1 MGFKAFISYSHAADG
16 KLAPAVQRALHRIAK
31 PWYRIRTMRVFRDQT
46 NLAASPGLWTSIEAA
61 LEQAEFFLYM
71 ASPQAAQSPWVQKEI
86 AWWLSNRSP
95 QTFLILLTDG
105 QIAWSSTAADWDWST
120 TTAWPAQAV
129 HAFPEEP
136 LYTDLR
142 WARKEE
148 QLSARHSQFRA
159 AILDLAATLL
169 NRPKDELDGEDVRQ
183 YRRTRRIAGLAIVTL
198 AVLFIAAASA
208 AYLATQQS
216 RLATSRALGARS
228 EALLP
233 TNPELAL
240 LLAREAVS
248 VQADEQAVFA
258 LRQAFVRN
266 PLRVFHQASSGTD
279 LVAAFASADAVV
291 VADPDKGASIWS
303 IASGTRVGR
312 VPTMLGDRARVS
324 HSSDGAMAVIGTEEE
339 KFAVYDAKSWQVI
352 KELAGSRAEFT
363 RNGTVLVAYEQG
375 AIKQWNV
382 PSLRERVSPIK
393 TPSGYSLF
401 GATTDGRVFLL
412 TNDTVQSEIIVV
424 DADSGRT
431 LTRIPQLVLPEGD
444 PLSPDGKLLI
454 AQSERGEFE
463 LWEVRTGKRVRT
475 LRQPESGSTGWTTFA
490 AFTPDGGKLFTG
502 NRNGEIH
509 AWKVASGEYL
519 RSWGHHRNDIS
530 KIEFS
535 SDGQTMLSG
544 AADGT
549 VCLWEVAGDR
559 FELTSDRCLV
569 TLGGKGD
576 DAWDFTFADDGRH
589 FLTTHVDGTVRVW
602 DRETWHPSVTVPGN
616 AMAASEDGRFV
627 LSSADDQPLRLWD
640 AESGAPRATLK
651 IKGESIE
658 AMAVSGSAS
667 LFAVARKQGT
677 VGLWRT
683 PSGELVTQL
692 PASTANTKAL
702 AFNRFGT
709 ELVTAGADGKI
720 RFWSTAVPQLL
731 REWSAS
737 GGSVTGLL
745 IEPDSKHVV
754 LTFESGSA
762 QLRDADN
769 GAMISETKIA
779 AEGRTVEHLTPGA
792 RGMLMAV
799 VNSRFP
805 ELWNLETSKRVL
817 TLPGHTDD
825 VWSTALS
832 PDGSFLLTGSGY
844 FMSRGAAPE
853 DGNAIRIWDTNS
865 GRELLSYKAPGWVV
879 DQVTFAGDGTTIFA
893 ASRDGSVRRF
903 RCEVCL
909 PLEELESLISS
920 RVTRQLTPAER
931 AQYIP

>member
-86 AWWLSNRSP
+86 TWWLTNRSP

-105 QIAWSSTAADWDWST
+105 QIAWSTAAADWDWST
-120 TTAWPAQAV
+120 TTAWPAQAA

-198 AVLFIAAASA
+198 AALFIAAAVA

-248 VQADEQAVFA
+248 VKADDQAVFA

-266 PLRVFHQASSGTD
+266 PVRVFHQASSGTD
-279 LVAAFASADAVV
+279 LVAAFATADAVV

-303 IASGTRVGR
+303 VASGTRIAS

-324 HSSDGAMAVIGTEEE
+324 HSSDGTLAVIGTDEE
-339 KFAVYDAKSWQVI
+339 KFAVFDAKSWQVI
-352 KELAGSRAEFT
+352 KELPGSRAGFT
-363 RNGTVLVAYEQG
+363 RNGTVLIAHDKG
-375 AIKQWNV
+375 AIRQWDV

-401 GATTDGRVFLL
+401 GVTRDGRVVLL
-412 TNDTVQSEIIVV
+412 TNDRVQSQIIVV
-424 DADSGRT
+424 DADSGQT
-431 LTRIPQLVLPEGD
+431 LTRIPETVLPEGD
-444 PLSPDGKLLI
+444 PLSPDGKLLVV
-454 AQSERGEFE
+454 QSESEGFE
-463 LWEVRTGKRVRT
+463 LLDVRTGKRVRS
-475 LRQPESGSTGWTTFA
+475 LQQPESGGIGWTTFA
-490 AFTPDGGKLFTG
+490 AFSPDGGKLFSG
-502 NRNGEIH
+502 NRNGEIL
-509 AWKVASGEYL
+509 AWKVASGEYM
-519 RSWGHHRNDIS
+519 RSWAHHRNDIRA
-530 KIEFS
+530 IDFS
-535 SDGQTMLSG
+535 SDGQTMLTG
-544 AADGT
+544 GADGT

-559 FELTSDRCLV
+559 WELTSDRCIV

-602 DRETWHPSVTVPGN
+602 DRETWHPSVTVPGKT
-616 AMAASEDGRFV
+616 MAASEDGRFV
-627 LSSADDQPLRLWD
+627 LSTDDDQPLRLWD
-640 AESGAPRATLK
+640 AESGALRATLK

-658 AMAVSGSAS
+658 AMAASGSAS

-677 VGLWRT
+677 VGLWRM
-683 PSGELVTQL
+683 PSGDLVLQL
-692 PASTANTKAL
+692 PASSADTKAL
-702 AFNRFGT
+702 AFDRAGT
-709 ELVTAGADGKI
+709 ELVTAAADGKV

-745 IEPDSKHVV
+745 IERDSKHVV
-754 LTFESGSA
+754 LTFESGAA
-762 QLRDADN
+762 QVRDADN
-769 GAMISETKIA
+769 GAMISETQVSV
-779 AEGRTVEHLTPGA
+779 EGRTAEVLTPGA
-792 RGMLMAV
+792 DRLLLAV
-799 VNSRFP
+799 VDRRFP
-805 ELWNLETSKRVL
+805 ELWNLETGKRVL

-832 PDGSFLLTGSGY
+832 SDGRFLLTGSG
-844 FMSRGAAPE
+844 FCMSRGEAPE
-853 DGNAIRIWDTNS
+853 DGNAIRIWDATS
-865 GRELLSYKAPGWVV
+865 GREILSYRAPGWVV
-879 DQVTFAGDGTTIFA
+879 DQVTFAGGGTTIFS
-893 ASRDGSVRRF
+893 ASRDGAVRRF

-909 PLEELESLISS
+909 PLEDLQSLISS
-920 RVTRQLTPAER
+920 RVTRELTPGER